1 MSFVLP
7 LRVSAVFSKAAYFL
21 YQKECLSQKIVFS
34 AIDGTDDEV
43 MLSVWDVSYP
53 ILDDDAVS
61 DAISK
66 ADAEY
71 QKLRRKAAYQSE
83 SDALVIRA
91 VRLQLAG
98 DPGAD
103 AAKDEALAKV
113 AEIKARIPDLET
125 K

>member
-1 MSFVLP
+1 MPYIERDGQGNIVG
-7 LRVSAVFSKAAYFL
+7 VFAIKQTQKPEEEFIAEDAPELLALLASQEDTPEDNRRRAY
-21 YQKECLSQKIVFS
+21 I
-34 AIDGTDDEV
+34 A
-43 MLSVWDVSYP
+43 
-53 ILDDDAVS
+53 
-61 DAISK
+61 
-66 ADAEY
+66 
-71 QKLRRKAAYQSE
+71 E

-113 AEIKARIPDLET
+113 AEIKTRIPDLEA